1 MLRKIFYGFGII
13 AILLTLMPL
22 VAVDYWWIR
31 VFDFPHTQLTI
42 LTFISILTFLIRF
55 DRKSKKDYVFLTVL
69 IACCGFQFYK
79 IHTYTFVKPIEL
91 NKSSQSAQTDLQL
104 YSCNVLQKNEDKNI
118 VIKDIESLQPDVV
131 FLTEVNSDW
140 VNKLSN
146 SSLNTYLYKEI
157 VPLNNAY
164 GMALYSNLEL
174 VDTETRFVVSDSIP
188 SIHGKIKLKNGTLV
202 QFHAIHP
209 TPPVPQEN
217 DMSSNRDAEMMI
229 TAKLS
234 NERELPTIV
243 FGDFNDVPWSE
254 TTELFKTVSR
264 LLDPRIGRG
273 LYNSYDAKSAILKWP
288 LDHIFISEEFRLK
301 RFETRD
307 DVNSDHYPMYAEF
320 SFEPNLADEQKPKKP
335 SKGDLE
341 RMENQIKKFKGKN

>member
-1 MLRKIFYGFGII
+1 MLRKIFYSFGFI
-13 AILLTLMPL
+13 AILLTLLPL

-55 DRKSKKDYVFLTVL
+55 DRKSKKDYFFLTIL
-69 IACCGFQFYK
+69 IVCCGFQFYK

-91 NKSSQSAQTDLQL
+91 SDSSENVKTDLKL
-104 YSCNVLQKNEDKNI
+104 YSCNVFQKNEDKSL
-118 VIKDIESLQPDVV
+118 VITDIESLQPDVV
-131 FLTEVNSDW
+131 LLTEVNSSW
-140 VNKLSN
+140 ANALEHSFLH
-146 SSLNTYLYKEI
+146 SYSFKEI
-157 VPLNNAY
+157 VPLENTY
-164 GMALYSNLEL
+164 GIALYSNLDL
-174 VDTETRFVVSDSIP
+174 IDIETRFVVSDSIP

-217 DMSSNRDAEMMI
+217 DMSTNRDAEMMI
-229 TAKLS
+229 TAKMS
-234 NERELPTIV
+234 NERKLPTIV

-273 LYNSYDAKSAILKWP
+273 LYNSYDANSVILKWP
-288 LDHIFISEEFRLK
+288 LDHMFISEEFRLK
-301 RFETRD
+301 RFETRN

-320 SFEPNLADEQKPKKP
+320 SFEPNLAENQKPKKP
-335 SKGDLE
+335 SKEDLE
-341 RMENQIKKFKGKN
+341 RMENQIKEFKEKN